1 MAKRKTPSKGSKP
14 DKLIR
19 DMLIFLLHEKE
30 KDGSTKLRKVA
41 NKLISLAI
49 NGDLS
54 SIKEIANR
62 VDGKNIN
69 TLAVNG
75 NDEIN
80 YLIRW
85 KNE

>member
-49 NGDLS
+49 NGDLN
-54 SIKEIANR
+54 SIKEISNR
-62 VDGKNIN
+62 VDGKCISSIGLIDDQK
-69 TLAVNG
+69 T
-75 NDEIN
+75 N
-80 YLIRW
+80 YIIKW
-85 KNE
+85 KN